1 MALPLGWAL
10 CGLLLPLLLPPAAG
24 ERAPGAPLDPGAI
37 AEFCRIDPALCHA
50 EEQQLSFEA
59 VRNIHKQMDDDAN
72 GNVDVEE
79 SDEFLR
85 EDLNYHDPTVKHS
98 TFHGEDKL
106 ISVEDLWKAWKTS
119 EVYNWT
125 VEEVV
130 QWLITYVEL
139 PQYEETFRKLQL
151 SGHAMPRLA
160 VNNVTMM
167 GTVLKM
173 TDRSHRQKLQLKAL
187 DTVLFG
193 PPLLT
198 RHNHLKDFMLV
209 VSIVIGVGG
218 CWFAYI
224 QNRYSKEH
232 MKKMMKDLEGLHRAE
247 QSLHDLQERLQKAQ
261 EEHRS
266 VEVEKVH
273 LEKKLQDEISIAK
286 QEAHRLRE
294 LREGT
299 ENELS
304 RQKYAEQ
311 ELEQVRMALK
321 NAEKELESHCGWA
334 APEALQ
340 RWLQLTHEVEV
351 QYYNVKKQNAEKQLL
366 VAKEGAEKIKKK
378 RNTLFGTFHVAHSSS
393 LDDVDHKIL
402 TAKQALSEVT
412 AALRERLHRWQQ
424 IELLCGFQIVTNP
437 GIHSLAAAL
446 NIDPSWMGTPRPNP
460 SHFIMTDDVDD
471 LDEEIV
477 SPMSI
482 QYAPWLLGR
491 RLSDRSSLS
500 SEDQSL
506 WRCPAP
512 ALPSTVRQR
521 LAEPQQHLHS
531 SQRLVESSGQGQS
544 EVSPAWGSRAGRGSL
559 RRTQNLSWGQSFSLD
574 LAATTHPASS
584 PATTTTTTTT
594 SSSSSSSSAAAA
606 SPSASSTFYSS
617 CSTSAAAACHGHPVY
632 YHHTTSSYLLQ
643 MDSFLGLPPPD
654 VTSGA
659 RCHAE
664 SFGDLTR
671 CDSDPSIPHLSDP
684 QRPCSSAPR
693 LLAARPHLLTR
704 SMEEPPPGHPPA
716 GAVPTPN
723 GGSRQ
728 GEASSAS
735 PGCSLL
741 PESPMVMKKMMMVVN
756 HGMEKASSLG
766 ELAQPPPGRAGQSDS
781 SRSHS
786 PSSTEPETP
795 SPISDGRPGAAKS
808 TRIPQLAAKKSP
820 GEEDSSLAGEEVEL
834 GQSKKKFPLKIFKK
848 PKK

>member
-1 MALPLGWAL
+1 
-10 CGLLLPLLLPPAAG
+10 
-24 ERAPGAPLDPGAI
+24 
-37 AEFCRIDPALCHA
+37 
-50 EEQQLSFEA
+50 
-59 VRNIHKQMDDDAN
+59 MDDDAN

-106 ISVEDLWKAWKTS
+106 ISVEELWKAWKTS

-125 VEEVV
+125 VDEVV

-160 VNNVTMM
+160 VNNATMM

-321 NAEKELESHCGWA
+321 NAEKELESHCSWA

-340 RWLQLTHEVEV
+340 KWLQLTHEVEV
-351 QYYNVKKQNAEKQLL
+351 QYYNIKKQNAEKQLL

-424 IELLCGFQIVTNP
+424 IELLCGFQIVNNP
-437 GIHSLAAAL
+437 GIHTLASAL
-446 NIDPSWMGTPRPNP
+446 NIDPGWMGTPRPNP

-477 SPMSI
+477 SPMSM
-482 QYAPWLLGR
+482 
-491 RLSDRSSLS
+491 
-500 SEDQSL
+500 QS
-506 WRCPAP
+506 P

-521 LAEPQQHLHS
+521 LVDPQHGHG
-531 SQRLVESSGQGQS
+531 SQR
-544 EVSPAWGSRAGRGSL
+544 
-559 RRTQNLSWGQSFSLD
+559 
-574 LAATTHPASS
+574 
-584 PATTTTTTTT
+584 
-594 SSSSSSSSAAAA
+594 
-606 SPSASSTFYSS
+606 
-617 CSTSAAAACHGHPVY
+617 
-632 YHHTTSSYLLQ
+632 
-643 MDSFLGLPPPD
+643 
-654 VTSGA
+654 
-659 RCHAE
+659 
-664 SFGDLTR
+664 DLTR
-671 CDSDPSIPHLSDP
+671 CDSESSIPHLSEA
-684 QRPCSSAPR
+684 QRLPSAAPK
-693 LLAARPHLLTR
+693 LLAARPALLTR
-704 SMEEPPPGHPPA
+704 SIEDAVPGH
-716 GAVPTPN
+716 TPN
-723 GGSRQ
+723 GGSRHA
-728 GEASSAS
+728 EP
-735 PGCSLL
+735 PGPERPS
-741 PESPMVMKKMMMVVN
+741 ESPSVMKKMMMVN
-756 HGMEKASSLG
+756 HGMEKSSSLG
-766 ELAQPPPGRAGQSDS
+766 EIGHPAASKHSHSDS

-786 PSSTEPETP
+786 PSSTDPDTP
-795 SPISDGRPGAAKS
+795 SPISDCRPNSSKS
-808 TRIPQLAAKKSP
+808 TRIPQLAAKKSA
-820 GEEDSSLAGEEVEL
+820 GDEDGSLTGDEVDP
-834 GQSKKKFPLKIFKK
+834 GQSKKKFPLKIFKEPRK
-848 PKK
+848 

>member
-1 MALPLGWAL
+1 
-10 CGLLLPLLLPPAAG
+10 PP
-24 ERAPGAPLDPGAI
+24 
-37 AEFCRIDPALCHA
+37 EFCRIDKPLCHD
-50 EEQQLSFEA
+50 EDEQLSFEA

-85 EDLNYHDPTVKHS
+85 EDLNYHDPAVKHS

-125 VEEVV
+125 VDEVV

-160 VNNVTMM
+160 VNNATMM

-321 NAEKELESHCGWA
+321 NAEKELESHCSWA

-340 RWLQLTHEVEV
+340 KWLQLTHEVEV
-351 QYYNVKKQNAEKQLL
+351 QYYNIKKQNAEKQLL

-424 IELLCGFQIVTNP
+424 IELLCGFQIVNNP
-437 GIHSLAAAL
+437 GLHSLASAL
-446 NIDPSWMGTPRPNP
+446 NIDPGWVGTPRPNP

-477 SPMSI
+477 T
-482 QYAPWLLGR
+482 
-491 RLSDRSSLS
+491 
-500 SEDQSL
+500 
-506 WRCPAP
+506 CPQPVLCLPAAP

-521 LAEPQQHLHS
+521 LVDAQHGHG
-531 SQRLVESSGQGQS
+531 SQR
-544 EVSPAWGSRAGRGSL
+544 
-559 RRTQNLSWGQSFSLD
+559 
-574 LAATTHPASS
+574 
-584 PATTTTTTTT
+584 
-594 SSSSSSSSAAAA
+594 
-606 SPSASSTFYSS
+606 
-617 CSTSAAAACHGHPVY
+617 
-632 YHHTTSSYLLQ
+632 
-643 MDSFLGLPPPD
+643 
-654 VTSGA
+654 
-659 RCHAE
+659 
-664 SFGDLTR
+664 DLTR
-671 CDSDPSIPHLSDP
+671 SDSDSSIPHLSDH
-684 QRPCSSAPR
+684 QRIPSSAPK
-693 LLAARPHLLTR
+693 LLAARPTLLTR
-704 SMEEPPPGHPPA
+704 SMEEAVPGPPA
-716 GAVPTPN
+716 PGAPTPN
-723 GGSRQ
+723 GGSRHV
-728 GEASSAS
+728 EA
-735 PGCSLL
+735 PGLGPLPERL
-741 PESPMVMKKMMMVVN
+741 PESPMVMKKMMMVN
-756 HGMEKASSLG
+756 HGMEKSSSLG
-766 ELAQPPPGRAGQSDS
+766 EISHPTAGKPSHSDS

-786 PSSTEPETP
+786 PSSPDPDTP
-795 SPISDGRPGAAKS
+795 SPISDCRPHGAKS
-808 TRIPQLAAKKSP
+808 TRIPQLANKKSP
-820 GEEDSSLAGEEVEL
+820 GDEDSSLTGDEVDP

>member
-1 MALPLGWAL
+1 
-10 CGLLLPLLLPPAAG
+10 
-24 ERAPGAPLDPGAI
+24 RLDG
-37 AEFCRIDPALCHA
+37 
-50 EEQQLSFEA
+50 
-59 VRNIHKQMDDDAN
+59 
-72 GNVDVEE
+72 
-79 SDEFLR
+79 FLR

-125 VEEVV
+125 VDEVV

-160 VNNVTMM
+160 VNNATMM
-167 GTVLKM
+167 GSVLKM

-321 NAEKELESHCGWA
+321 NAEKELESHCSWA

-340 RWLQLTHEVEV
+340 KWLQLTHEVEV
-351 QYYNVKKQNAEKQLL
+351 QYYNIKKQNAEKQLL

-424 IELLCGFQIVTNP
+424 IELLCGFQIVNNP
-437 GIHSLAAAL
+437 GIHTLASAL

-482 QYAPWLLGR
+482 Q
-491 RLSDRSSLS
+491 S
-500 SEDQSL
+500 
-506 WRCPAP
+506 P

-521 LAEPQQHLHS
+521 LVDPQHGHG
-531 SQRLVESSGQGQS
+531 SQR
-544 EVSPAWGSRAGRGSL
+544 
-559 RRTQNLSWGQSFSLD
+559 
-574 LAATTHPASS
+574 
-584 PATTTTTTTT
+584 
-594 SSSSSSSSAAAA
+594 
-606 SPSASSTFYSS
+606 
-617 CSTSAAAACHGHPVY
+617 
-632 YHHTTSSYLLQ
+632 
-643 MDSFLGLPPPD
+643 
-654 VTSGA
+654 
-659 RCHAE
+659 
-664 SFGDLTR
+664 DLTR
-671 CDSDPSIPHLSDP
+671 CDSDSSIPHLSDH
-684 QRPCSSAPR
+684 QRVPSSAPK
-693 LLAARPHLLTR
+693 LLAARPNLLTR
-704 SMEEPPPGHPPA
+704 SIEEGAPGHPA
-716 GAVPTPN
+716 IGAPTSN

-728 GEASSAS
+728 AEASAL
-735 PGCSLL
+735 GVL
-741 PESPMVMKKMMMVVN
+741 PERLSESPVVMKKMMMVN
-756 HGMEKASSLG
+756 HGMEKSSSLG
-766 ELAQPPPGRAGQSDS
+766 EISHPTAGKHSHSDS

-786 PSSTEPETP
+786 PSSTDPDTP
-795 SPISDGRPGAAKS
+795 SPISDCRPGGAKS

-820 GEEDSSLAGEEVEL
+820 GDEDSSLTGDEVDL

>member
-1 MALPLGWAL
+1 FCCLTCW
-10 CGLLLPLLLPPAAG
+10 CLPP
-24 ERAPGAPLDPGAI
+24 
-37 AEFCRIDPALCHA
+37 AEFCRIDKALCHD
-50 EEQQLSFEA
+50 EDEQLSFEA

-85 EDLNYHDPTVKHS
+85 EDLNYHDPAVKHS

-119 EVYNWT
+119 EARDLSWWQGAPRPCSMSPQALVCCWSWWMCP
-125 VEEVV
+125 
-130 QWLITYVEL
+130 QLISPPL
-139 PQYEETFRKLQL
+139 C
-151 SGHAMPRLA
+151 RLA
-160 VNNVTMM
+160 VNNATMM

-321 NAEKELESHCGWA
+321 NAEKELESHCSWA

-340 RWLQLTHEVEV
+340 KWLQLTHEVEV
-351 QYYNVKKQNAEKQLL
+351 QYYNIKKQNAEKQLL

-402 TAKQALSEVT
+402 TAKAGGSGTGLVAVGQWDRAGGSGVV
-412 AALRERLHRWQQ
+412 AVGQGWWHRHRAGGSRAVPVPAGLHGPH
-424 IELLCGFQIVTNP
+424 CP
-437 GIHSLAAAL
+437 HSPPCLVA
-446 NIDPSWMGTPRPNP
+446 
-460 SHFIMTDDVDD
+460 
-471 LDEEIV
+471 
-477 SPMSI
+477 
-482 QYAPWLLGR
+482 
-491 RLSDRSSLS
+491 
-500 SEDQSL
+500 
-506 WRCPAP
+506 AP

-521 LAEPQQHLHS
+521 LVEPQHGHG
-531 SQRLVESSGQGQS
+531 SQR
-544 EVSPAWGSRAGRGSL
+544 
-559 RRTQNLSWGQSFSLD
+559 
-574 LAATTHPASS
+574 
-584 PATTTTTTTT
+584 
-594 SSSSSSSSAAAA
+594 
-606 SPSASSTFYSS
+606 
-617 CSTSAAAACHGHPVY
+617 
-632 YHHTTSSYLLQ
+632 
-643 MDSFLGLPPPD
+643 
-654 VTSGA
+654 
-659 RCHAE
+659 
-664 SFGDLTR
+664 DLTR
-671 CDSDPSIPHLSDP
+671 CDSDSSIPHLSDH
-684 QRPCSSAPR
+684 QRIPSSAPK
-693 LLAARPHLLTR
+693 LLAARPTLLSR
-704 SMEEPPPGHPPA
+704 SMEEAVPGPPGP
-716 GAVPTPN
+716 GAPTPN
-723 GGSRQ
+723 GGSRH
-728 GEASSAS
+728 GEPPALAA
-735 PGCSLL
+735 LQERL
-741 PESPMVMKKMMMVVN
+741 PESPMVMKKMMMVN
-756 HGMEKASSLG
+756 HGMEKSSSLG
-766 ELAQPPPGRAGQSDS
+766 EISHPTAGKPSHSDS

-786 PSSTEPETP
+786 PSSTDPDTP
-795 SPISDGRPGAAKS
+795 SPTSDCRPSGARN

-820 GEEDSSLAGEEVEL
+820 GDEDSSLTGDEVDP

>member
-1 MALPLGWAL
+1 MELRPGRAVRAL
-10 CGLLLPLLLPPAAG
+10 CGLFLLLLLLLQHPGRA
-24 ERAPGAPLDPGAI
+24 ERAPGSHLDDSAI
-37 AEFCRIDPALCHA
+37 AEFCRIDKALCHD
-50 EEQQLSFEA
+50 EDEQLSFEA

-85 EDLNYHDPTVKHS
+85 EDLNYHDPAVKHS

-125 VEEVV
+125 VDEVV
-130 QWLITYVEL
+130 QWLISYVEL

-160 VNNVTMM
+160 VNNATMM

-321 NAEKELESHCGWA
+321 NAEKELESHCSWA

-340 RWLQLTHEVEV
+340 KWLQLTHEVEV
-351 QYYNVKKQNAEKQLL
+351 QYYNIKKQNAEKQLL

-424 IELLCGFQIVTNP
+424 IELLCGFQIVNNP
-437 GIHSLAAAL
+437 GIHSLASAL
-446 NIDPSWMGTPRPNP
+446 NIDPGWMGTPRPNP

-471 LDEEIV
+471 LDEELV

-482 QYAPWLLGR
+482 Q
-491 RLSDRSSLS
+491 S
-500 SEDQSL
+500 
-506 WRCPAP
+506 P

-521 LAEPQQHLHS
+521 LVEPQHGHG
-531 SQRLVESSGQGQS
+531 SQR
-544 EVSPAWGSRAGRGSL
+544 
-559 RRTQNLSWGQSFSLD
+559 
-574 LAATTHPASS
+574 
-584 PATTTTTTTT
+584 
-594 SSSSSSSSAAAA
+594 
-606 SPSASSTFYSS
+606 
-617 CSTSAAAACHGHPVY
+617 
-632 YHHTTSSYLLQ
+632 
-643 MDSFLGLPPPD
+643 
-654 VTSGA
+654 
-659 RCHAE
+659 
-664 SFGDLTR
+664 DLTR
-671 CDSDPSIPHLSDP
+671 CDSDSSIPHLSDH
-684 QRPCSSAPR
+684 QRVPSSAPK
-693 LLAARPHLLTR
+693 LLAARPTLLTR
-704 SMEEPPPGHPPA
+704 SVEEAVPGPPGPGAPTHNGGGRHGEPPA
-716 GAVPTPN
+716 LAALQE
-723 GGSRQ
+723 R
-728 GEASSAS
+728 
-735 PGCSLL
+735 L
-741 PESPMVMKKMMMVVN
+741 PESPAATKKTMTAN
-756 HGMEKASSLG
+756 HGMEKSSSLG
-766 ELAQPPPGRAGQSDS
+766 EISQPTAGKPSRSDS

-786 PSSTEPETP
+786 PSSTEPDTP
-795 SPISDGRPGAAKS
+795 SPISDCRPGGARN

-820 GEEDSSLAGEEVEL
+820 GDEDSSLTGDEVDL

>member
-1 MALPLGWAL
+1 MELWSRVAVWVL
-10 CGLLLPLLLPPAAG
+10 CASLLHQGQGEKPPG
-24 ERAPGAPLDPGAI
+24 PPETEESAI
-37 AEFCRIDPALCHA
+37 AEFCRIDEVLCHK
-50 EEQQLSFEA
+50 EDELLSFEA
-59 VRNIHKQMDDDAN
+59 VMNIHKQMDDDAN

-106 ISVEDLWKAWKTS
+106 ISVEDLWQSWKSS

-160 VNNVTMM
+160 ITNATMT
-167 GTVLKM
+167 GSVLKM

-232 MKKMMKDLEGLHRAE
+232 MGKMMKDLEGLHRAE

-261 EEHRS
+261 EEHRT

-273 LEKKLQDEISIAK
+273 LEKKLQDEISMAK
-286 QEAHRLRE
+286 QEAQRLRE

-321 NAEKELESHCGWA
+321 NAEKELESHSNWS
-334 APEALQ
+334 APDCLQ
-340 RWLQLTHEVEV
+340 KWLQLTHEVEV

-366 VAKEGAEKIKKK
+366 IAKEGAEKIKKK

-424 IELLCGFQIVTNP
+424 IEMLCGFQVVNNP
-437 GIHSLAAAL
+437 GIHVLVTAL
-446 NIDPSWMGTPRPNP
+446 NIDPSLMGANRQNP

-471 LDEEIV
+471 MDEEIMAPIPMQ
-477 SPMSI
+477 SPN
-482 QYAPWLLGR
+482 
-491 RLSDRSSLS
+491 LS
-500 SEDQSL
+500 S
-506 WRCPAP
+506 A
-512 ALPSTVRQR
+512 VRHR
-521 LAEPQQHLHS
+521 IGEPQHALG
-531 SQRLVESSGQGQS
+531 SQRLVESYMPGQS
-544 EVSPAWGSRAGRGSL
+544 EPGSPVHYRPSRVSL
-559 RRTQNLSWGQSFSLD
+559 RRMRSLSHGQSFTSD
-574 LAATTHPASS
+574 LPGTTPSTSSSTSASS
-584 PATTTTTTTT
+584 C
-594 SSSSSSSSAAAA
+594 SSSSSSA
-606 SPSASSTFYSS
+606 PSAPASH
-617 CSTSAAAACHGHPVY
+617 AHPVY
-632 YHHTTSSYLLQ
+632 FHHSTTYYV
-643 MDSFLGLPPPD
+643 MDSIPDLPPPD
-654 VTSGA
+654 VTSGIP
-659 RCHAE
+659 
-664 SFGDLTR
+664 TR
-671 CDSDPSIPHLSDP
+671 SPSIGMPRNESDKKL
-684 QRPCSSAPR
+684 QR
-693 LLAARPHLLTR
+693 
-704 SMEEPPPGHPPA
+704 
-716 GAVPTPN
+716 
-723 GGSRQ
+723 
-728 GEASSAS
+728 
-735 PGCSLL
+735 
-741 PESPMVMKKMMMVVN
+741 
-756 HGMEKASSLG
+756 
-766 ELAQPPPGRAGQSDS
+766 
-781 SRSHS
+781 
-786 PSSTEPETP
+786 
-795 SPISDGRPGAAKS
+795 
-808 TRIPQLAAKKSP
+808 
-820 GEEDSSLAGEEVEL
+820 
-834 GQSKKKFPLKIFKK
+834 
-848 PKK
+848 

>member
-1 MALPLGWAL
+1 MDVCSRLVLWVL
-10 CGLLLPLLLPPAAG
+10 CASFLQHGQAERPA
-24 ERAPGAPLDPGAI
+24 GAPAEEPLHS
-37 AEFCRIDPALCHA
+37 EFCRIDPVLCQR
-50 EEQQLSFEA
+50 EDELLGFEA
-59 VRNIHKQMDDDAN
+59 VVSIHKQMDDDAD
-72 GNVDVEE
+72 GDVDVEE

-106 ISVEDLWKAWKTS
+106 ISVEDLWNTWKAS

-151 SGHAMPRLA
+151 SGKDMPRLA
-160 VNNVTMM
+160 VANATMT
-167 GTVLKM
+167 GTLLKM

-261 EEHRS
+261 EEHHT

-273 LEKKLQDEISIAK
+273 LEKKLQNEISLAK
-286 QEAHRLRE
+286 QEAQRLRE

-321 NAEKELESHCGWA
+321 NAEKELESHSNWS
-334 APEALQ
+334 APESLQ
-340 RWLQLTHEVEV
+340 KWLQLTHEVEV
-351 QYYNVKKQNAEKQLL
+351 QYYNIKKQNAEKQLML
-366 VAKEGAEKIKKK
+366 AKEGAEKIKKK

-402 TAKQALSEVT
+402 SAKQALSEVT

-424 IELLCGFQIVTNP
+424 IEMLCGFQIVNNP
-437 GIHSLAAAL
+437 GLLVLMTSL
-446 NIDPSWMGTPRPNP
+446 NIDPSLMGGARPAP
-460 SHFIMTDDVDD
+460 APFIMTDDMDD
-471 LDEEIV
+471 LDEELV
-477 SPMSI
+477 SPLSMQSPSLRHRHTDSPHSTMGSQRDLSRSDSESSI
-482 QYAPWLLGR
+482 PYLGDP
-491 RLSDRSSLS
+491 RLGKIPSSKS
-500 SEDQSL
+500 SVCQRALEE
-506 WRCPAP
+506 
-512 ALPSTVRQR
+512 LPS
-521 LAEPQQHLHS
+521 S
-531 SQRLVESSGQGQS
+531 SQ
-544 EVSPAWGSRAGRGSL
+544 
-559 RRTQNLSWGQSFSLD
+559 
-574 LAATTHPASS
+574 
-584 PATTTTTTTT
+584 
-594 SSSSSSSSAAAA
+594 
-606 SPSASSTFYSS
+606 
-617 CSTSAAAACHGHPVY
+617 
-632 YHHTTSSYLLQ
+632 
-643 MDSFLGLPPPD
+643 
-654 VTSGA
+654 
-659 RCHAE
+659 
-664 SFGDLTR
+664 
-671 CDSDPSIPHLSDP
+671 
-684 QRPCSSAPR
+684 
-693 LLAARPHLLTR
+693 
-704 SMEEPPPGHPPA
+704 
-716 GAVPTPN
+716 TPN
-723 GGSRQ
+723 GGNRQ
-728 GEASSAS
+728 LELSSVGGALQRLSDS
-735 PGCSLL
+735 PQ
-741 PESPMVMKKMMMVVN
+741 PEQKLD
-756 HGMEKASSLG
+756 EKSCSLG
-766 ELAQPPPGRAGQSDS
+766 EISLVGTGSHQSDS

-786 PSSTEPETP
+786 PSSTDADTP
-795 SPISDGRPGAAKS
+795 SPGSEARYNHTKS

-820 GEEDSSLAGEEVEL
+820 GEEDGGSTGEDNDPNS
-834 GQSKKKFPLKIFKK
+834 GKKKLSLNIFKK

>member
-1 MALPLGWAL
+1 MDVWSRVAVWIL
-10 CGLLLPLLLPPAAG
+10 CGFLLHQGQG
-24 ERAPGAPLDPGAI
+24 ERPPGTHLDETAI
-37 AEFCRIDPALCHA
+37 AEFCRIDEPLCHI
-50 EEQQLSFEA
+50 EDEQLSFEA
-59 VRNIHKQMDDDAN
+59 VCNIHKQMDDDAN

-106 ISVEDLWKAWKTS
+106 ISVEDLWKSWKTS

-125 VEEVV
+125 VDEVV

-160 VNNVTMM
+160 INNATMM

-232 MKKMMKDLEGLHRAE
+232 VKRMMKDLEGLHRAE

-261 EEHRS
+261 EEHRT

-321 NAEKELESHCGWA
+321 NAEKELESHCSWA

-340 RWLQLTHEVEV
+340 KWLQLTHEVEV
-351 QYYNVKKQNAEKQLL
+351 QYYNIKKQNAEKQLL

-412 AALRERLHRWQQ
+412 AALRERLHRWHQ
-424 IELLCGFQIVTNP
+424 IELLCGFQVVNNP
-437 GIHSLAAAL
+437 GIHTLVTAL
-446 NIDPSWMGTPRPNP
+446 NIDPSWVGTSRPNP
-460 SHFIMTDDVDD
+460 AHFIMTDDLDD

-477 SPMSI
+477 SPMSM
-482 QYAPWLLGR
+482 QYAAWLLGR
-491 RLSDRSSLS
+491 RFSDRSSIS
-500 SEDQSL
+500 TEDLSL
-506 WRCPAP
+506 WKYPAAP
-512 ALPSTVRQR
+512 LPSGVRQR
-521 LAEPQQHLHS
+521 VVDPQHS
-531 SQRLVESSGQGQS
+531 LGSQR
-544 EVSPAWGSRAGRGSL
+544 
-559 RRTQNLSWGQSFSLD
+559 D
-574 LAATTHPASS
+574 LTHSDS
-584 PATTTTTTTT
+584 D
-594 SSSSSSSSAAAA
+594 S
-606 SPSASSTFYSS
+606 
-617 CSTSAAAACHGHPVY
+617 
-632 YHHTTSSYLLQ
+632 
-643 MDSFLGLPPPD
+643 SFLYM
-654 VTSGA
+654 
-659 RCHAE
+659 
-664 SFGDLTR
+664 
-671 CDSDPSIPHLSDP
+671 SDHQRIPG
-684 QRPCSSAPR
+684 SAPK
-693 LLAARPHLLTR
+693 LLAARPPLLTR
-704 SMEEPPPGHPPA
+704 SAEEAASGHPA
-716 GAVPTPN
+716 GCTPTSN
-723 GGSRQ
+723 GGSRH
-728 GEASSAS
+728 GEASSLGA
-735 PGCSLL
+735 LQERL
-741 PESPMVMKKMMMVVN
+741 AESPVVAKKMMMLN
-756 HGMEKASSLG
+756 HGMEKSASLG
-766 ELAQPPPGRAGQSDS
+766 EISHPTAGRQSHSDS

-786 PSSTEPETP
+786 PSSTEPDTP
-795 SPISDGRPGAAKS
+795 SPISDSRPSNAKN
-808 TRIPQLAAKKSP
+808 TRIPQLAAKKNA
-820 GEEDSSLAGEEVEL
+820 GEEDSGSTGEETDSSQ
-834 GQSKKKFPLKIFKK
+834 GKKKFPLKIFKK

>member
-1 MALPLGWAL
+1 MALWGRIALGLL
-10 CGLLLPLLLPPAAG
+10 CGLLLPPGRAEGPPG
-24 ERAPGAPLDPGAI
+24 PDLDVATLE
-37 AEFCRIDPALCHA
+37 EFCRIDQPLCHNQD
-50 EEQQLSFEA
+50 EQLSFEA
-59 VRNIHKQMDDDAN
+59 VRSIHKQMDDDAN

-85 EDLNYHDPTVKHS
+85 EDLNYHDPTIKHS

-106 ISVEDLWKAWKTS
+106 ISVEDLWKSWKAS

-125 VEEVV
+125 VDEVV

-151 SGHAMPRLA
+151 TGHAMPRLA
-160 VNNVTMM
+160 ITNATMT

-261 EEHRS
+261 EEHRT
-266 VEVEKVH
+266 VEVEKVS
-273 LEKKLQDEISIAK
+273 LEKRLQDEISIAK

-311 ELEQVRMALK
+311 ELEQVRMALR
-321 NAEKELESHCGWA
+321 NAEKELESHSSWA

-340 RWLQLTHEVEV
+340 KWLQLTHEVEV
-351 QYYNVKKQNAEKQLL
+351 QYYNIKKQNAEKQLL
-366 VAKEGAEKIKKK
+366 LAKEGAEKIKKK

-424 IELLCGFQIVTNP
+424 IELLCGFQIVSNP
-437 GIHSLAAAL
+437 GIHTLVTAL
-446 NIDPSWMGTPRPNP
+446 NIDPSWMGASTRPNP

-477 SPMSI
+477 SPMSM
-482 QYAPWLLGR
+482 
-491 RLSDRSSLS
+491 
-500 SEDQSL
+500 QS
-506 WRCPAP
+506 P
-512 ALPSTVRQR
+512 ALPSGVVRQR
-521 LAEPQQHLHS
+521 LVDPQHS
-531 SQRLVESSGQGQS
+531 LGSQR
-544 EVSPAWGSRAGRGSL
+544 
-559 RRTQNLSWGQSFSLD
+559 D
-574 LAATTHPASS
+574 LARS
-584 PATTTTTTTT
+584 
-594 SSSSSSSSAAAA
+594 
-606 SPSASSTFYSS
+606 
-617 CSTSAAAACHGHPVY
+617 
-632 YHHTTSSYLLQ
+632 
-643 MDSFLGLPPPD
+643 
-654 VTSGA
+654 
-659 RCHAE
+659 
-664 SFGDLTR
+664 
-671 CDSDPSIPHLSDP
+671 DSDSSIPHLSDH
-684 QRPCSSAPR
+684 QRASTSAPKLR
-693 LLAARPHLLTR
+693 PALMSKPAEEQQQHPAEPVESESPLTMKKVPPLNHHGLEKAASLVEL
-704 SMEEPPPGHPPA
+704 
-716 GAVPTPN
+716 
-723 GGSRQ
+723 
-728 GEASSAS
+728 S
-735 PGCSLL
+735 PGGARS
-741 PESPMVMKKMMMVVN
+741 
-756 HGMEKASSLG
+756 G
-766 ELAQPPPGRAGQSDS
+766 DS

-786 PSSTEPETP
+786 PSSTEPDTP
-795 SPISDGRPGAAKS
+795 SPPTDGRTALALLAGKANS
-808 TRIPQLAAKKSP
+808 RIPHLAAKKMAGGAAA
-820 GEEDSSLAGEEVEL
+820 GEEDSGSTGEETDS
-834 GQSKKKFPLKIFKK
+834 GPGKKKFPLKIFKK
-848 PKK
+848 PRK

>member
-1 MALPLGWAL
+1 MEPRPGRAVRAL
-10 CGLLLPLLLPPAAG
+10 CGLFLLLLLLQHPGRA
-24 ERAPGAPLDPGAI
+24 ERAPGSHLDDSAI
-37 AEFCRIDPALCHA
+37 AEFCRIDKALCHD
-50 EEQQLSFEA
+50 EDEQLSFEA

-85 EDLNYHDPTVKHS
+85 EDLNYHDPAVKHS

-125 VEEVV
+125 VDEVV
-130 QWLITYVEL
+130 QWLISYVEL

-160 VNNVTMM
+160 VNNATMM

-321 NAEKELESHCGWA
+321 NAEKELESHCSWA

-340 RWLQLTHEVEV
+340 KWLQLTHEVEV
-351 QYYNVKKQNAEKQLL
+351 QYYNIKKQNAEKQLL

-424 IELLCGFQIVTNP
+424 IELLCGFQIVNNP
-437 GIHSLAAAL
+437 GIHSLASAL
-446 NIDPSWMGTPRPNP
+446 NIDPGWMGTPRPNP
-460 SHFIMTDDVDD
+460 SHFIITDDVDD
-471 LDEEIV
+471 LDEELV

-482 QYAPWLLGR
+482 Q
-491 RLSDRSSLS
+491 S
-500 SEDQSL
+500 
-506 WRCPAP
+506 P

-521 LAEPQQHLHS
+521 LVEPQHGHG
-531 SQRLVESSGQGQS
+531 SQR
-544 EVSPAWGSRAGRGSL
+544 
-559 RRTQNLSWGQSFSLD
+559 
-574 LAATTHPASS
+574 
-584 PATTTTTTTT
+584 
-594 SSSSSSSSAAAA
+594 
-606 SPSASSTFYSS
+606 
-617 CSTSAAAACHGHPVY
+617 
-632 YHHTTSSYLLQ
+632 
-643 MDSFLGLPPPD
+643 
-654 VTSGA
+654 
-659 RCHAE
+659 
-664 SFGDLTR
+664 DLTR
-671 CDSDPSIPHLSDP
+671 CDSDSSIPHLSDH
-684 QRPCSSAPR
+684 QRIPSSAPK
-693 LLAARPHLLTR
+693 LLAARPTLLTR
-704 SMEEPPPGHPPA
+704 SMEEAVPGPPGP
-716 GAVPTPN
+716 GAPTPN
-723 GGSRQ
+723 GGSRH
-728 GEASSAS
+728 GEPSA
-735 PGCSLL
+735 LAALQERL
-741 PESPMVMKKMMMVVN
+741 PESPMVMKKMMMVN
-756 HGMEKASSLG
+756 HGMEKSSSLG
-766 ELAQPPPGRAGQSDS
+766 EISHPTAGKPSHSDS

-786 PSSTEPETP
+786 PSSTDPDTP
-795 SPISDGRPGAAKS
+795 SPISDCRPSGARN

-820 GEEDSSLAGEEVEL
+820 GDEDSSLTGDEVDL

>member
-1 MALPLGWAL
+1 
-10 CGLLLPLLLPPAAG
+10 
-24 ERAPGAPLDPGAI
+24 
-37 AEFCRIDPALCHA
+37 
-50 EEQQLSFEA
+50 
-59 VRNIHKQMDDDAN
+59 
-72 GNVDVEE
+72 
-79 SDEFLR
+79 FLR

-125 VEEVV
+125 VDEVV

-160 VNNVTMM
+160 VNNATMM
-167 GTVLKM
+167 GSVLKM

-311 ELEQVRMALK
+311 ELEQVRVQPDGCAYIRD
-321 NAEKELESHCGWA
+321 APARTSHCSWA

-340 RWLQLTHEVEV
+340 KWLQLTHEVEV
-351 QYYNVKKQNAEKQLL
+351 QYYNIKKQNAEKQLL

-424 IELLCGFQIVTNP
+424 IELLCGFQIVNNP
-437 GIHSLAAAL
+437 GIHTLASAL
-446 NIDPSWMGTPRPNP
+446 NVDPSWMGTQRPNP

-482 QYAPWLLGR
+482 Q
-491 RLSDRSSLS
+491 
-500 SEDQSL
+500 
-506 WRCPAP
+506 
-512 ALPSTVRQR
+512 
-521 LAEPQQHLHS
+521 
-531 SQRLVESSGQGQS
+531 
-544 EVSPAWGSRAGRGSL
+544 
-559 RRTQNLSWGQSFSLD
+559 
-574 LAATTHPASS
+574 
-584 PATTTTTTTT
+584 
-594 SSSSSSSSAAAA
+594 
-606 SPSASSTFYSS
+606 
-617 CSTSAAAACHGHPVY
+617 
-632 YHHTTSSYLLQ
+632 
-643 MDSFLGLPPPD
+643 
-654 VTSGA
+654 
-659 RCHAE
+659 
-664 SFGDLTR
+664 
-671 CDSDPSIPHLSDP
+671 
-684 QRPCSSAPR
+684 
-693 LLAARPHLLTR
+693 
-704 SMEEPPPGHPPA
+704 
-716 GAVPTPN
+716 
-723 GGSRQ
+723 
-728 GEASSAS
+728 
-735 PGCSLL
+735 
-741 PESPMVMKKMMMVVN
+741 
-756 HGMEKASSLG
+756 
-766 ELAQPPPGRAGQSDS
+766 
-781 SRSHS
+781 
-786 PSSTEPETP
+786 
-795 SPISDGRPGAAKS
+795 
-808 TRIPQLAAKKSP
+808 
-820 GEEDSSLAGEEVEL
+820 
-834 GQSKKKFPLKIFKK
+834 
-848 PKK
+848 

>member
-1 MALPLGWAL
+1 P
-10 CGLLLPLLLPPAAG
+10 
-24 ERAPGAPLDPGAI
+24 
-37 AEFCRIDPALCHA
+37 AEFCRIDKALCHD
-50 EEQQLSFEA
+50 EDEQLSFEA

-85 EDLNYHDPTVKHS
+85 EDLNYHDPAVKHS

-125 VEEVV
+125 VDEVV
-130 QWLITYVEL
+130 QWLISYVEL

-160 VNNVTMM
+160 VNNATMM

-321 NAEKELESHCGWA
+321 NAEKELESHCSWA

-340 RWLQLTHEVEV
+340 KWLQLTHEVEV
-351 QYYNVKKQNAEKQLL
+351 QYYNIKKQNAEKQLL

-402 TAKQALSEVT
+402 TAKGAAQMGPEMDPERPRVLPTFIGAVAQGSGTGAQGQWDSTVAWGSGTVPWHGAVGRWHSASAGGSPQAVPCLSS
-412 AALRERLHRWQQ
+412 
-424 IELLCGFQIVTNP
+424 LLCVV
-437 GIHSLAAAL
+437 A
-446 NIDPSWMGTPRPNP
+446 
-460 SHFIMTDDVDD
+460 
-471 LDEEIV
+471 
-477 SPMSI
+477 
-482 QYAPWLLGR
+482 
-491 RLSDRSSLS
+491 
-500 SEDQSL
+500 
-506 WRCPAP
+506 AP

-521 LAEPQQHLHS
+521 LVEPQHGHG
-531 SQRLVESSGQGQS
+531 SQR
-544 EVSPAWGSRAGRGSL
+544 
-559 RRTQNLSWGQSFSLD
+559 
-574 LAATTHPASS
+574 
-584 PATTTTTTTT
+584 
-594 SSSSSSSSAAAA
+594 
-606 SPSASSTFYSS
+606 
-617 CSTSAAAACHGHPVY
+617 
-632 YHHTTSSYLLQ
+632 
-643 MDSFLGLPPPD
+643 
-654 VTSGA
+654 
-659 RCHAE
+659 
-664 SFGDLTR
+664 DLTR
-671 CDSDPSIPHLSDP
+671 CDSDSSIPHLSDH
-684 QRPCSSAPR
+684 QRIPSSAPK
-693 LLAARPHLLTR
+693 LLAARPTLLTR
-704 SMEEPPPGHPPA
+704 SMEEAVPGPPA
-716 GAVPTPN
+716 PGAPTPN
-723 GGSRQ
+723 GGSRH
-728 GEASSAS
+728 GEPSA
-735 PGCSLL
+735 LAALQERL
-741 PESPMVMKKMMMVVN
+741 PESPMAMKKMMMVN
-756 HGMEKASSLG
+756 HGMEKSSSLG
-766 ELAQPPPGRAGQSDS
+766 EISHPTAGKPSHSDS

-786 PSSTEPETP
+786 PSSTDPDTP
-795 SPISDGRPGAAKS
+795 SPISDCRPSGARN

-820 GEEDSSLAGEEVEL
+820 GDEDSSLTGDEVDL

>member
-1 MALPLGWAL
+1 MDLRSGVAVWVL
-10 CGLLLPLLLPPAAG
+10 CGLLLQQGRA
-24 ERAPGAPLDPGAI
+24 ERSPGAHLDETAI
-37 AEFCRIDPALCHA
+37 AEFCRIDKPLCHD
-50 EEQQLSFEA
+50 EDEQLSFEA

-125 VEEVV
+125 VDEVV

-167 GTVLKM
+167 GSVLKM

-321 NAEKELESHCGWA
+321 NAEKELESHCSWA

-340 RWLQLTHEVEV
+340 KWLQLTHEVEV
-351 QYYNVKKQNAEKQLL
+351 QYYNIKKQNAEKQLL

-424 IELLCGFQIVTNP
+424 IELLCGFQIVNNP
-437 GIHSLAAAL
+437 GIHTLASAL

-482 QYAPWLLGR
+482 Q
-491 RLSDRSSLS
+491 S
-500 SEDQSL
+500 
-506 WRCPAP
+506 P

-521 LAEPQQHLHS
+521 LVDPQHAHG
-531 SQRLVESSGQGQS
+531 SQR
-544 EVSPAWGSRAGRGSL
+544 
-559 RRTQNLSWGQSFSLD
+559 
-574 LAATTHPASS
+574 
-584 PATTTTTTTT
+584 
-594 SSSSSSSSAAAA
+594 
-606 SPSASSTFYSS
+606 
-617 CSTSAAAACHGHPVY
+617 
-632 YHHTTSSYLLQ
+632 
-643 MDSFLGLPPPD
+643 
-654 VTSGA
+654 
-659 RCHAE
+659 
-664 SFGDLTR
+664 DLTH
-671 CDSDPSIPHLSDP
+671 CDSDSSIPHLSEH
-684 QRPCSSAPR
+684 QRVPSAAPK
-693 LLAARPHLLTR
+693 LLAARPNLLTR
-704 SMEEPPPGHPPA
+704 SVEEGVPGHPPA
-716 GAVPTPN
+716 AAATATPN
-723 GGSRQ
+723 GGSRHS
-728 GEASSAS
+728 EASALGAL
-735 PGCSLL
+735 PERL
-741 PESPMVMKKMMMVVN
+741 PESPMVMKKMMMVN
-756 HGMEKASSLG
+756 HGMEKSSSLG
-766 ELAQPPPGRAGQSDS
+766 EISHPAAGKPSHSDS

-786 PSSTEPETP
+786 PSSTDPDTP
-795 SPISDGRPGAAKS
+795 SPISDCRPGGTKS

-820 GEEDSSLAGEEVEL
+820 GDEDSSLTGDEVDL

>member
-1 MALPLGWAL
+1 MDVWSRVAVWIL
-10 CGLLLPLLLPPAAG
+10 CGFLLHQGQG
-24 ERAPGAPLDPGAI
+24 ERPPGSHLDEAAI
-37 AEFCRIDPALCHA
+37 AEFCRIDEPLCHN
-50 EEQQLSFEA
+50 EDELLSFEA
-59 VRNIHKQMDDDAN
+59 VCNIHKQMDDDAN

-106 ISVEDLWKAWKTS
+106 ISVEDLWKSWKTS

-125 VEEVV
+125 VDEVV

-160 VNNVTMM
+160 INNATMM

-232 MKKMMKDLEGLHRAE
+232 LKRMMKDLEGLHRAE

-261 EEHRS
+261 EEHRT

-321 NAEKELESHCGWA
+321 NAEKELESHCSWA

-340 RWLQLTHEVEV
+340 KWLQLTHEVEV
-351 QYYNVKKQNAEKQLL
+351 QYYNIKKQNAEKQLL

-424 IELLCGFQIVTNP
+424 IEVLCGFQIVNNP
-437 GIHSLAAAL
+437 GIHALIAAL
-446 NIDPSWMGTPRPNP
+446 NIDPSWVGTPRPNP
-460 SHFIMTDDVDD
+460 SHFIMTDDLDD

-477 SPMSI
+477 SPMSM
-482 QYAPWLLGR
+482 QYAAWLLGR
-491 RLSDRSSLS
+491 RFSDRSSIS

-506 WRCPAP
+506 CKYPAP
-512 ALPSTVRQR
+512 TLPSGVRQR
-521 LAEPQQHLHS
+521 AVDPQHS
-531 SQRLVESSGQGQS
+531 LGSQR
-544 EVSPAWGSRAGRGSL
+544 
-559 RRTQNLSWGQSFSLD
+559 
-574 LAATTHPASS
+574 
-584 PATTTTTTTT
+584 
-594 SSSSSSSSAAAA
+594 
-606 SPSASSTFYSS
+606 
-617 CSTSAAAACHGHPVY
+617 
-632 YHHTTSSYLLQ
+632 
-643 MDSFLGLPPPD
+643 
-654 VTSGA
+654 
-659 RCHAE
+659 
-664 SFGDLTR
+664 DLTR
-671 CDSDPSIPHLSDP
+671 SDSDSSFLHMSDQRIPAPKFLPTRPPLRPAEEAASGHLASY
-684 QRPCSSAPR
+684 AP
-693 LLAARPHLLTR
+693 T
-704 SMEEPPPGHPPA
+704 S
-716 GAVPTPN
+716 N
-723 GGSRQ
+723 GGSKH
-728 GEASSAS
+728 GEASPLGA
-735 PGCSLL
+735 LQERL
-741 PESPMVMKKMMMVVN
+741 PESPVVVKKMMMLN
-756 HGMEKASSLG
+756 HGMAKSSSLG
-766 ELAQPPPGRAGQSDS
+766 EISHVMAGRPSHSDS

-786 PSSTEPETP
+786 PSSTEPDTP
-795 SPISDGRPGAAKS
+795 SPVSDSRPNNAKN
-808 TRIPQLAAKKSP
+808 TRIPQLALKKNA
-820 GEEDSSLAGEEVEL
+820 GEEDSGSTGEETDSSQ
-834 GQSKKKFPLKIFKK
+834 GKKKFPLKIFKK

>member
-1 MALPLGWAL
+1 P
-10 CGLLLPLLLPPAAG
+10 CP
-24 ERAPGAPLDPGAI
+24 
-37 AEFCRIDPALCHA
+37 AEFCRIDKALCHD
-50 EEQQLSFEA
+50 EDEQLSFEA

-85 EDLNYHDPTVKHS
+85 EDLNYHDPAVKHS

-125 VEEVV
+125 VDEVV
-130 QWLITYVEL
+130 QWLISYVEL

-160 VNNVTMM
+160 VNNATMM

-321 NAEKELESHCGWA
+321 NAEKELESHCSWA

-340 RWLQLTHEVEV
+340 KWLQLTHEVEV
-351 QYYNVKKQNAEKQLL
+351 QYYNIKKQNAEKQLL

-402 TAKQALSEVT
+402 TAKDGGTGTVGQRQWDRDSGTGTVGQGWWDRDGGTGTVGQGQWDRDSGTGAVGRGQR
-412 AALRERLHRWQQ
+412 AAPVEQG
-424 IELLCGFQIVTNP
+424 CGTVLVAA
-437 GIHSLAAAL
+437 HSLTACLVA
-446 NIDPSWMGTPRPNP
+446 
-460 SHFIMTDDVDD
+460 
-471 LDEEIV
+471 
-477 SPMSI
+477 
-482 QYAPWLLGR
+482 
-491 RLSDRSSLS
+491 
-500 SEDQSL
+500 
-506 WRCPAP
+506 AP
-512 ALPSTVRQR
+512 ALASTVRQR
-521 LAEPQQHLHS
+521 LAEPQHGPG
-531 SQRLVESSGQGQS
+531 SQR
-544 EVSPAWGSRAGRGSL
+544 
-559 RRTQNLSWGQSFSLD
+559 
-574 LAATTHPASS
+574 
-584 PATTTTTTTT
+584 
-594 SSSSSSSSAAAA
+594 
-606 SPSASSTFYSS
+606 
-617 CSTSAAAACHGHPVY
+617 
-632 YHHTTSSYLLQ
+632 
-643 MDSFLGLPPPD
+643 
-654 VTSGA
+654 
-659 RCHAE
+659 
-664 SFGDLTR
+664 DLTR
-671 CDSDPSIPHLSDP
+671 CDSDSSIPHLSEQ
-684 QRPCSSAPR
+684 QRIPSSAPK
-693 LLAARPHLLTR
+693 LLAARPALLSR
-704 SMEEPPPGHPPA
+704 SVEEAAPGAPLPA
-716 GAVPTPN
+716 APTPN
-723 GGSRQ
+723 GGSRH
-728 GEASSAS
+728 GEQPPALAA
-735 PGCSLL
+735 LQERL
-741 PESPMVMKKMMMVVN
+741 PESPMAMKKMMMMAN
-756 HGMEKASSLG
+756 HGMEKSCSLG
-766 ELAQPPPGRAGQSDS
+766 EISQPPGGKPSHSDS

-786 PSSTEPETP
+786 PSSTEPDTP
-795 SPISDGRPGAAKS
+795 SPISECRPGARN

-820 GEEDSSLAGEEVEL
+820 GDEDSSLTGDEVDL

>member
-1 MALPLGWAL
+1 MDVWSRVAVWIL
-10 CGLLLPLLLPPAAG
+10 CGFLLHQGQG
-24 ERAPGAPLDPGAI
+24 ERPPGSHLDETAI
-37 AEFCRIDPALCHA
+37 TEFCRIDEPLCHK
-50 EEQQLSFEA
+50 EDEQLSFEA
-59 VRNIHKQMDDDAN
+59 VCNIHKQMDDDAN

-106 ISVEDLWKAWKTS
+106 ISVEDLWKSWKTS

-125 VEEVV
+125 VDEVV

-160 VNNVTMM
+160 INNATMM

-232 MKKMMKDLEGLHRAE
+232 MKRMMKDLEGLHRAE

-261 EEHRS
+261 EEHRT

-321 NAEKELESHCGWA
+321 NAEKELESHCSWA

-340 RWLQLTHEVEV
+340 KWLQLTHEVEV
-351 QYYNVKKQNAEKQLL
+351 QYYNIKKQNAEKQLL

-412 AALRERLHRWQQ
+412 AALRERLHRWHQ
-424 IELLCGFQIVTNP
+424 IELLCGFQIVNNP
-437 GIHSLAAAL
+437 GIHTLVTAL
-446 NIDPSWMGTPRPNP
+446 NIDPSWVGTPRPNP
-460 SHFIMTDDVDD
+460 SHFIMTDDLDD

-477 SPMSI
+477 SPMSM
-482 QYAPWLLGR
+482 QSPTLA
-491 RLSDRSSLS
+491 SS
-500 SEDQSL
+500 
-506 WRCPAP
+506 
-512 ALPSTVRQR
+512 VRQR
-521 LAEPQQHLHS
+521 IVDPPHS
-531 SQRLVESSGQGQS
+531 LGSQRDLPRADSDSSMLYMSDHQRIPG
-544 EVSPAWGSRAGRGSL
+544 
-559 RRTQNLSWGQSFSLD
+559 
-574 LAATTHPASS
+574 
-584 PATTTTTTTT
+584 
-594 SSSSSSSSAAAA
+594 SAAK
-606 SPSASSTFYSS
+606 
-617 CSTSAAAACHGHPVY
+617 
-632 YHHTTSSYLLQ
+632 
-643 MDSFLGLPPPD
+643 
-654 VTSGA
+654 
-659 RCHAE
+659 
-664 SFGDLTR
+664 
-671 CDSDPSIPHLSDP
+671 
-684 QRPCSSAPR
+684 
-693 LLAARPHLLTR
+693 LLAARTPLLTR
-704 SMEEPPPGHPPA
+704 AAEEAALGHPA
-716 GAVPTPN
+716 ICSPTSN
-723 GGSRQ
+723 GGSKHV
-728 GEASSAS
+728 EAAS
-735 PGCSLL
+735 LGALPDSPAAAKKVLL
-741 PESPMVMKKMMMVVN
+741 LN
-756 HGMEKASSLG
+756 HGMQKSSSLG
-766 ELAQPPPGRAGQSDS
+766 EISQPTGGRQSHSDS

-795 SPISDGRPGAAKS
+795 SPVSDSRPGNAKN

-820 GEEDSSLAGEEVEL
+820 GEDDSGSTGEETDSSQA
-834 GQSKKKFPLKIFKK
+834 KKKFPLKIFKK

>member
-1 MALPLGWAL
+1 MEPRPGRAVRAL
-10 CGLLLPLLLPPAAG
+10 CGLFLLLLLLVLQHPGRA
-24 ERAPGAPLDPGAI
+24 ERAPGSHLDDSAI
-37 AEFCRIDPALCHA
+37 AEFCRIDKALCHD
-50 EEQQLSFEA
+50 EDEQLSFEA

-85 EDLNYHDPTVKHS
+85 EDLNYHDPAVKHS

-125 VEEVV
+125 VDEVV
-130 QWLITYVEL
+130 QWLISYVEL

-160 VNNVTMM
+160 VNNATMM

-321 NAEKELESHCGWA
+321 NAEKELESHCSWA

-340 RWLQLTHEVEV
+340 KWLQLTHEVEV
-351 QYYNVKKQNAEKQLL
+351 QYYNIKKQNAEKQLL

-424 IELLCGFQIVTNP
+424 IELLCGFQIVNNP
-437 GIHSLAAAL
+437 GIPSLASAL
-446 NIDPSWMGTPRPNP
+446 NIDPGWMGTPRPNP
-460 SHFIMTDDVDD
+460 SHFIITDDVDD
-471 LDEEIV
+471 LDEELV
-477 SPMSI
+477 SPMSM
-482 QYAPWLLGR
+482 
-491 RLSDRSSLS
+491 
-500 SEDQSL
+500 QS
-506 WRCPAP
+506 P

-521 LAEPQQHLHS
+521 LVEPQHGHG
-531 SQRLVESSGQGQS
+531 SQR
-544 EVSPAWGSRAGRGSL
+544 
-559 RRTQNLSWGQSFSLD
+559 
-574 LAATTHPASS
+574 
-584 PATTTTTTTT
+584 
-594 SSSSSSSSAAAA
+594 
-606 SPSASSTFYSS
+606 
-617 CSTSAAAACHGHPVY
+617 
-632 YHHTTSSYLLQ
+632 
-643 MDSFLGLPPPD
+643 
-654 VTSGA
+654 
-659 RCHAE
+659 
-664 SFGDLTR
+664 DLTR
-671 CDSDPSIPHLSDP
+671 CDSDSSIPHLSDH
-684 QRPCSSAPR
+684 QRIPSSAPK
-693 LLAARPHLLTR
+693 LLAARPTLLTR
-704 SMEEPPPGHPPA
+704 SMEEAVPGPPGP
-716 GAVPTPN
+716 GAPTPN
-723 GGSRQ
+723 GGSRH
-728 GEASSAS
+728 GEPSA
-735 PGCSLL
+735 LAALQERL
-741 PESPMVMKKMMMVVN
+741 PESPMAMKKMMTVN
-756 HGMEKASSLG
+756 HGMEKSSSLG
-766 ELAQPPPGRAGQSDS
+766 EISHHPTAGKPSHSDS

-786 PSSTEPETP
+786 PSSTDPDTP
-795 SPISDGRPGAAKS
+795 SPISDCRPSGARN

-820 GEEDSSLAGEEVEL
+820 GDEDSSLTGDEVDL

>member
-1 MALPLGWAL
+1 MDVRSGVALWVL
-10 CGLLLPLLLPPAAG
+10 CGLLLQQGRG
-24 ERAPGAPLDPGAI
+24 ERPPGSHLDESAI
-37 AEFCRIDPALCHA
+37 AAEFCRIDKPLCHD
-50 EEQQLSFEA
+50 EDEQLSFEA

-125 VEEVV
+125 VDEVV

-160 VNNVTMM
+160 VNNATMM
-167 GTVLKM
+167 GSVLKM

-321 NAEKELESHCGWA
+321 NAEKELESHCSWA

-340 RWLQLTHEVEV
+340 KWLQLTHEVEV
-351 QYYNVKKQNAEKQLL
+351 QYYNIKKQNAEKQLL

-424 IELLCGFQIVTNP
+424 IELLCGFQIVNNP
-437 GIHSLAAAL
+437 GIHSLASAL
-446 NIDPSWMGTPRPNP
+446 NIDPGWMGTPRPNP

-482 QYAPWLLGR
+482 Q
-491 RLSDRSSLS
+491 S
-500 SEDQSL
+500 
-506 WRCPAP
+506 P

-521 LAEPQQHLHS
+521 LVDPQHAHG
-531 SQRLVESSGQGQS
+531 SQRLVEGYVQGQNEPGQAAPYRAGRVSLRRVHSLSSGQSLSS
-544 EVSPAWGSRAGRGSL
+544 ELPSTSPSPAA
-559 RRTQNLSWGQSFSLD
+559 
-574 LAATTHPASS
+574 
-584 PATTTTTTTT
+584 TT
-594 SSSSSSSSAAAA
+594 SSST
-606 SPSASSTFYSS
+606 STAPAPACHVHPLCYHH
-617 CSTSAAAACHGHPVY
+617 STSSHF
-632 YHHTTSSYLLQ
+632 LQ
-643 MDSFLGLPPPD
+643 TDSVPDLPPPD
-654 VTSGA
+654 VTSGV
-659 RCHAE
+659 RCRTE
-664 SFGDLTR
+664 SSGDLTR
-671 CDSDPSIPHLSDP
+671 CDSESSIPHLSEH
-684 QRPCSSAPR
+684 QRLPSSAPK
-693 LLAARPHLLTR
+693 LLAARPNLLTR
-704 SMEEPPPGHPPA
+704 SIEEAVPGHPA
-716 GAVPTPN
+716 SAAATPN
-723 GGSRQ
+723 GGSR
-728 GEASSAS
+728 
-735 PGCSLL
+735 PGDACGPERL
-741 PESPMVMKKMMMVVN
+741 PESPLVLRKMLLVN
-756 HGMEKASSLG
+756 HGLEKPSGAAEGS
-766 ELAQPPPGRAGQSDS
+766 QPGPGRHSHQEG

-786 PSSTEPETP
+786 PSSTEPDTP
-795 SPISDGRPGAAKS
+795 SPSSDCRTGS
-808 TRIPQLAAKKSP
+808 TRSSRIPQPAAKKSA
-820 GEEDSSLAGEEVEL
+820 GDEDSSATGDEAEL
-834 GQSKKKFPLKIFKK
+834 GPSRRKFPLKIFKK

>member
-1 MALPLGWAL
+1 MELRAAAALWVL
-10 CGLLLPLLLPPAAG
+10 CGFLLQPGRAERPPG
-24 ERAPGAPLDPGAI
+24 SHLDETAI
-37 AEFCRIDPALCHA
+37 AAEFCRIDRPLCHD
-50 EEQQLSFEA
+50 EDEQLSFEA

-125 VEEVV
+125 VDEVV

-160 VNNVTMM
+160 VNNATMM

-321 NAEKELESHCGWA
+321 NAEKELESHCSWA

-340 RWLQLTHEVEV
+340 KWLQLTHEVEV
-351 QYYNVKKQNAEKQLL
+351 QYYNIKKQNAEKQLL

-424 IELLCGFQIVTNP
+424 IELLCGFQIVNNP
-437 GIHSLAAAL
+437 GIHTLASAL
-446 NIDPSWMGTPRPNP
+446 NIDPGWMGTPRPNP

-477 SPMSI
+477 SPMSM
-482 QYAPWLLGR
+482 QYAAWLFGR
-491 RLSDRSSLS
+491 RFSDRSSLS

-506 WRCPAP
+506 WKYPAP

-521 LAEPQQHLHS
+521 LVDPQHGHGSQS
-531 SQRLVESSGQGQS
+531 SDLPGTA
-544 EVSPAWGSRAGRGSL
+544 PAS
-559 RRTQNLSWGQSFSLD
+559 T
-574 LAATTHPASS
+574 AATSC
-584 PATTTTTTTT
+584 
-594 SSSSSSSSAAAA
+594 SSSATPAPA
-606 SPSASSTFYSS
+606 S
-617 CSTSAAAACHGHPVY
+617 HVHPLY
-632 YHHTTSSYLLQ
+632 HHHTTSYFLQ
-643 MDSFLGLPPPD
+643 MDSNPDLPPPD

-659 RCHAE
+659 RCGTE

-671 CDSDPSIPHLSDP
+671 CDSESSIPHLSEA
-684 QRPCSSAPR
+684 QRLPSAAPK
-693 LLAARPHLLTR
+693 LLAARPALLTR
-704 SMEEPPPGHPPA
+704 SIEDAVPGH
-716 GAVPTPN
+716 TPN
-723 GGSRQ
+723 GGSRHA
-728 GEASSAS
+728 EP
-735 PGCSLL
+735 PGPERPS
-741 PESPMVMKKMMMVVN
+741 ESPSVMKKMMMVN
-756 HGMEKASSLG
+756 HGMEKSSSLG
-766 ELAQPPPGRAGQSDS
+766 EIGHPAASKHSHSDS

-786 PSSTEPETP
+786 PSSTDPDTP
-795 SPISDGRPGAAKS
+795 SPISDCRPNSSKS
-808 TRIPQLAAKKSP
+808 TRIPQLAAKKSA
-820 GEEDSSLAGEEVEL
+820 GDEDGSLTGDEVDP

-848 PKK
+848 PRK

>member
-1 MALPLGWAL
+1 MERRPGRAVRAL
-10 CGLLLPLLLPPAAG
+10 CGLSLVLLLLPPHPGSA
-24 ERAPGAPLDPGAI
+24 ERAPGAHLDDTAI
-37 AEFCRIDPALCHA
+37 AEFCRIDKPLCHD
-50 EEQQLSFEA
+50 EDEQLSFEA

-85 EDLNYHDPTVKHS
+85 EDLNYHDPAVKHS

-125 VEEVV
+125 VDEVV

-160 VNNVTMM
+160 VNNATMM

-321 NAEKELESHCGWA
+321 NAEKELESHCSWA

-340 RWLQLTHEVEV
+340 KWLQLTHEVEV
-351 QYYNVKKQNAEKQLL
+351 QYYNIKKQNAEKQLL

-424 IELLCGFQIVTNP
+424 IELLCGFQIVNNP
-437 GIHSLAAAL
+437 GLHSLASAL
-446 NIDPSWMGTPRPNP
+446 NIDPGWVGTPRPNP

-482 QYAPWLLGR
+482 Q
-491 RLSDRSSLS
+491 S
-500 SEDQSL
+500 
-506 WRCPAP
+506 P

-521 LAEPQQHLHS
+521 LVDAQHGHGSQRGSGANKRLDSLRLRLLHPAPERPPAYSQLS
-531 SQRLVESSGQGQS
+531 SQAAGC
-544 EVSPAWGSRAGRGSL
+544 PAHAADAVHGGGCPRPPGPRRAHPQRRQPALGGPRAGAFAG
-559 RRTQNLSWGQSFSLD
+559 
-574 LAATTHPASS
+574 
-584 PATTTTTTTT
+584 
-594 SSSSSSSSAAAA
+594 AAARE
-606 SPSASSTFYSS
+606 P
-617 CSTSAAAACHGHPVY
+617 HGDEEDDDGEPRHGEV
-632 YHHTTSSYLLQ
+632 LQ
-643 MDSFLGLPPPD
+643 PGGDQPPD
-654 VTSGA
+654 GRQAQPLGFVA
-659 RCHAE
+659 VAQPQLPRPRHP
-664 SFGDLTR
+664 L
-671 CDSDPSIPHLSDP
+671 PHL
-684 QRPCSSAPR
+684 
-693 LLAARPHLLTR
+693 
-704 SMEEPPPGHPPA
+704 
-716 GAVPTPN
+716 
-723 GGSRQ
+723 
-728 GEASSAS
+728 
-735 PGCSLL
+735 
-741 PESPMVMKKMMMVVN
+741 
-756 HGMEKASSLG
+756 
-766 ELAQPPPGRAGQSDS
+766 
-781 SRSHS
+781 
-786 PSSTEPETP
+786 
-795 SPISDGRPGAAKS
+795 
-808 TRIPQLAAKKSP
+808 
-820 GEEDSSLAGEEVEL
+820 
-834 GQSKKKFPLKIFKK
+834 
-848 PKK
+848 

>member
-1 MALPLGWAL
+1 P
-10 CGLLLPLLLPPAAG
+10 
-24 ERAPGAPLDPGAI
+24 
-37 AEFCRIDPALCHA
+37 AEFCRIDKALCHD
-50 EEQQLSFEA
+50 EDEQLSFEA

-85 EDLNYHDPTVKHS
+85 EDLNYHDPAVKHS

-125 VEEVV
+125 VDEVV
-130 QWLITYVEL
+130 QWLISYVEL

-160 VNNVTMM
+160 VNNATMM

-321 NAEKELESHCGWA
+321 NAEKELESHCSWA

-340 RWLQLTHEVEV
+340 KWLQLTHEVEV
-351 QYYNVKKQNAEKQLL
+351 QYYNIKKQNAEKQLL

-402 TAKQALSEVT
+402 TAKSQPVLQSLLQGKSWRRRAQRDSGVVSVGQEQWDSADGVVPVGQEQWDGADGVVPVGQEQWDGHGAGAPLPAGPCLS
-412 AALRERLHRWQQ
+412 A
-424 IELLCGFQIVTNP
+424 LLCLV
-437 GIHSLAAAL
+437 A
-446 NIDPSWMGTPRPNP
+446 
-460 SHFIMTDDVDD
+460 
-471 LDEEIV
+471 
-477 SPMSI
+477 
-482 QYAPWLLGR
+482 
-491 RLSDRSSLS
+491 
-500 SEDQSL
+500 
-506 WRCPAP
+506 AP

-521 LAEPQQHLHS
+521 LVEPQHGHG
-531 SQRLVESSGQGQS
+531 SQR
-544 EVSPAWGSRAGRGSL
+544 
-559 RRTQNLSWGQSFSLD
+559 
-574 LAATTHPASS
+574 
-584 PATTTTTTTT
+584 
-594 SSSSSSSSAAAA
+594 
-606 SPSASSTFYSS
+606 
-617 CSTSAAAACHGHPVY
+617 
-632 YHHTTSSYLLQ
+632 
-643 MDSFLGLPPPD
+643 
-654 VTSGA
+654 
-659 RCHAE
+659 
-664 SFGDLTR
+664 DLTR
-671 CDSDPSIPHLSDP
+671 CDSDSSIPHLSDH
-684 QRPCSSAPR
+684 QRIPSSAPK
-693 LLAARPHLLTR
+693 LLAARPTLLTR
-704 SMEEPPPGHPPA
+704 SMEEAVPGPPA
-716 GAVPTPN
+716 PGAPTPN
-723 GGSRQ
+723 GGSRH
-728 GEASSAS
+728 GEPSA
-735 PGCSLL
+735 LAALQERL
-741 PESPMVMKKMMMVVN
+741 PESPMVMKKMMMVN
-756 HGMEKASSLG
+756 HGMEKSSSLG
-766 ELAQPPPGRAGQSDS
+766 EISHPTAGKPSHSDS

-786 PSSTEPETP
+786 PSSTDPDTP
-795 SPISDGRPGAAKS
+795 SPISDCRPSGARN

-820 GEEDSSLAGEEVEL
+820 GDEDSSLTGDEVDL